1 MAAPETPDHRRDRSC
16 ATTGHA
22 ADPYKVFTGLSV
34 HSRYGLH
41 VSAQR
46 ASSTV
51 DSAHRSIHPNIP
63 GAPWYAALLI
73 AVTATAIGYG
83 IDAGH
88 KELTHVFAG
97 FYIAGCVAAVL
108 AVRQDGIFT
117 AIIQPPLILFCAV
130 PGAYWLFHDA
140 KVGRLK
146 DLLINCGYPLI
157 ERFPLMLGTAG
168 AVMAI
173 GLARWY
179 FGNGRGAT
187 AAASSSAG
195 ATSVDVKSFFSS
207 IGAKLQAALQPDADA
222 DDTDD
227 APRERRA
234 RPSGSSARTPRT
246 ARDGRSST
254 RSARSRHA
262 RPSLDDESVGRPERP
277 ERPRRSS
284 TRRSAASA
292 RDYDAAVD
300 PPRRPRRR
308 PRPEGDP
315 DLRNQ
320 SPREP
325 RREPRSR
332 RNPYERPY
340 DRPVPR
346 GSRFDGSD
354 RPDRYGDPY
363 GDRYDPPSGPENSG
377 RFEGRYD
384 SREPYE
390 PRRRRPPASGNS
402 GTHHPISQVRYRG
415 GGAQDEPREPHT
427 EHRSRSRTPGRS
439 HGRPP
444 AESWEYDI

>member
-1 MAAPETPDHRRDRSC
+1 M
-16 ATTGHA
+16 
-22 ADPYKVFTGLSV
+22 
-34 HSRYGLH
+34 
-41 VSAQR
+41 
-46 ASSTV
+46 

-117 AIIQPPLILFCAV
+117 TIIQPPLILFCAV

-140 KVGRLK
+140 KIGRLK
-146 DLLINCGYPLI
+146 DLLISCGYPLI

-168 AVMAI
+168 AVLAI
-173 GLARWY
+173 GLVRWY
-179 FGNGRGAT
+179 FGSAKGAT
-187 AAASSSAG
+187 TAGTSAG
-195 ATSVDVKSFFSS
+195 ATSVDVKSFFSN
-207 IGAKLQAALQPDADA
+207 IGAKLQSALQPDADA
-222 DDTDD
+222 DDTDE
-227 APRERRA
+227 APEGRRG
-234 RPSGSSARTPRT
+234 RTSGSSARARRT

-254 RSARSRHA
+254 RSTRSSRHA
-262 RPSLDDESVGRPERP
+262 RPPLDDESPERP

-284 TRRSAASA
+284 SRRNPTSS
-292 RDYDAAVD
+292 REYDAAE
-300 PPRRPRRR
+300 PPRRSRRR

-315 DLRNQ
+315 E
-320 SPREP
+320 PREP
-325 RREPRSR
+325 RREPRAR

-340 DRPVPR
+340 DRPAPR
-346 GSRFDGSD
+346 SSRFDGFESF
-354 RPDRYGDPY
+354 

-377 RFEGRYD
+377 RSENRYD

-390 PRRRRPPASGNS
+390 PRRRRPPSTGNN
-402 GTHHPISQVRYRG
+402 GTHHPIPQVRYRG
-415 GGAQDEPREPHT
+415 GGTQDQPREPHS
-427 EHRSRSRTPGRS
+427 ERRSRSRTPGRA

-444 AESWEYDI
+444 AESWEYDV